1 MKTNKSILLIKS
13 AIIAFVLTTLYSVIP
28 FQAVCA
34 EIPNNVFRFHI
45 LANSDTEED
54 QTLKLKVRDKVLE
67 RTKILFDTANSKS
80 DAEEFVKANLETI
93 EEIAQN
99 EVYKNGYN
107 YPVKAE
113 IVNMHFDTRHYESYT
128 LPAGMY
134 DALRIT
140 IGNAKGHNWWCVM
153 FPPLC
158 FVDVTSGIVPD
169 ESKEVMK
176 SNLSDEEYSLIS
188 EQSADVKV
196 KFKIVEVLQNFTISG
211 IFM

>member
-1 MKTNKSILLIKS
+1 MKTNKSTLLIKS
-13 AIIAFVLTTLYSVIP
+13 AIIAFVLTVIYSVIP

-34 EIPNNVFRFHI
+34 EIPNDVFRFHI
-45 LANSDTEED
+45 LANSDSEED
-54 QTLKLKVRDKVLE
+54 QALKLKVRDKVLE

-80 DAEEFVKANLETI
+80 DAEKFVKANLETI

-113 IVNMHFDTRHYESYT
+113 VVNMHFDTRYYESYT
-128 LPAGMY
+128 LPSGMY

-153 FPPLC
+153 YPSIC
-158 FVDVTSGIVPD
+158 ISTVDEGKD
-169 ESKEVMK
+169 RAKDA
-176 SNLSDEEYSLIS
+176 LSDDEYSVVT
-188 EQSADVKV
+188 DNKV
-196 KFKIVEVLQNFTISG
+196 EYKFFIVELFQK
-211 IFM
+211 IFV

>member
-13 AIIAFVLTTLYSVIP
+13 AVIAFVLTVIYSVIP

-34 EIPNNVFRFHI
+34 EIPNDVFRFHI
-45 LANSDTEED
+45 LANSDSEED
-54 QTLKLKVRDKVLE
+54 QVLKLKVRDKVLE
-67 RTKILFDTANSKS
+67 KTKILFDTANSKS

-93 EEIAQN
+93 EKIAQN

-107 YPVKAE
+107 YPVKVE
-113 IVNMHFDTRHYESYT
+113 VVNMHFDTRYYEGYT

-153 FPPLC
+153 YPSIC
-158 FVDVTSGIVPD
+158 ISTVDEG
-169 ESKEVMK
+169 K
-176 SNLSDEEYSLIS
+176 SWAKNALSDDEYSVVT
-188 EQSADVKV
+188 DDKV
-196 KFKIVEVLQNFTISG
+196 EYKFFIVELFQK
-211 IFM
+211 IFVR

>member
-153 FPPLC
+153 YPSIC
-158 FVDVTSGIVPD
+158 ISTADEGNDRAKDV
-169 ESKEVMK
+169 
-176 SNLSDEEYSLIS
+176 LSDDEYSLVT
-188 EQSADVKV
+188 DDKV
-196 KFKIVEVLQNFTISG
+196 EYKFFIVELFQK
-211 IFM
+211 IFV

>member
-1 MKTNKSILLIKS
+1 MKTNKSTLLIKS
-13 AIIAFVLTTLYSVIP
+13 AIIAFVLTVIYSVIP

-34 EIPNNVFRFHI
+34 EIPNDVFRFHI
-45 LANSDTEED
+45 LANSESDED
-54 QTLKLKVRDKVLE
+54 QVLKLKVRDKVLE
-67 RTKILFDTANSKS
+67 KTKILFDTANSKS
-80 DAEEFVKANLETI
+80 DAEEFVKANLGTI

-113 IVNMHFDTRHYESYT
+113 IVNMHFDTRYYESYT

-153 FPPLC
+153 YPSIC
-158 FVDVTSGIVPD
+158 ISTID
-169 ESKEVMK
+169 EGKNRAK
-176 SNLSDEEYSLIS
+176 DALSDDEYSVVT
-188 EQSADVKV
+188 DDKV
-196 KFKIVEVLQNFTISG
+196 EYKFFIVELFQK
-211 IFM
+211 IFVR

>member
-1 MKTNKSILLIKS
+1 M
-13 AIIAFVLTTLYSVIP
+13 
-28 FQAVCA
+28 CA

-134 DALRIT
+134 DALHIT

-153 FPPLC
+153 YPSIC
-158 FVDVTSGIVPD
+158 ISTADEGKDRAKDV
-169 ESKEVMK
+169 
-176 SNLSDEEYSLIS
+176 LSDDEYSVVT
-188 EQSADVKV
+188 DDKV
-196 KFKIVEVLQNFTISG
+196 EYKFFIVELFQK
-211 IFM
+211 IFV

>member
-1 MKTNKSILLIKS
+1 MKTNKSTLLIKS
-13 AIIAFVLTTLYSVIP
+13 AIIAFVLTVIYSVIP

-34 EIPNNVFRFHI
+34 EIPNDVFRFHI
-45 LANSDTEED
+45 LANSDSDED
-54 QTLKLKVRDKVLE
+54 QVLKLKVRDKVLE
-67 RTKILFDTANSKS
+67 KTKILFDTANSKS
-80 DAEEFVKANLETI
+80 DAEEFVKANLGTI

-113 IVNMHFDTRHYESYT
+113 IVNMHFDTRYYESYT

-153 FPPLC
+153 YPSIC
-158 FVDVTSGIVPD
+158 ISTID
-169 ESKEVMK
+169 EGKNRAK
-176 SNLSDEEYSLIS
+176 DALSDDEYSVVT
-188 EQSADVKV
+188 DDKV
-196 KFKIVEVLQNFTISG
+196 EYKFFIVELFQK
-211 IFM
+211 IFVR

>member
-1 MKTNKSILLIKS
+1 M
-13 AIIAFVLTTLYSVIP
+13 IP

-153 FPPLC
+153 YPSIRISTADEGKDRAK
-158 FVDVTSGIVPD
+158 DV
-169 ESKEVMK
+169 
-176 SNLSDEEYSLIS
+176 LSDDEYSLVT
-188 EQSADVKV
+188 DDKV
-196 KFKIVEVLQNFTISG
+196 EYKFFIVELFQK
-211 IFM
+211 IFV

>member
-54 QTLKLKVRDKVLE
+54 QTLKLKVRAKVLE

-99 EVYKNGYN
+99 EVCKNGYN
-107 YPVKAE
+107 YPVKA
-113 IVNMHFDTRHYESYT
+113 RRYESYT

-153 FPPLC
+153 YPSIC
-158 FVDVTSGIVPD
+158 ISTADEGKDRAKDV
-169 ESKEVMK
+169 
-176 SNLSDEEYSLIS
+176 LSDDEYSLVT
-188 EQSADVKV
+188 DDKV
-196 KFKIVEVLQNFTISG
+196 EYKFFIVELFQK
-211 IFM
+211 IFV

>member
-80 DAEEFVKANLETI
+80 DAEKFVKANLDAI

-128 LPAGMY
+128 LPSGMY

-153 FPPLC
+153 FPSVC
-158 FVDVTSGIVPD
+158 IWGCVDDFDKSLSND
-169 ESKEVMK
+169 EIKMITDGK
-176 SNLSDEEYSLIS
+176 Y
-188 EQSADVKV
+188 KY
-196 KFKIVEVLQNFTISG
+196 KFKVVEVYEKIKSKIIS
-211 IFM
+211 

>member
-13 AIIAFVLTTLYSVIP
+13 AVIAFILTTLYSVIP
-28 FQAVCA
+28 FQAVCT
-34 EIPNNVFRFHI
+34 EIPNDVFRFHI

-54 QTLKLKVRDKVLE
+54 QALKLKVRDKVLE
-67 RTKILFDTANSKS
+67 KTKILFDTANSKS
-80 DAEEFVKANLETI
+80 DAEEYVKANLDAI

-107 YPVKAE
+107 YPVKV
-113 IVNMHFDTRHYESYT
+113 VNMHFDTRCYESYT

-153 FPPLC
+153 YPSIC
-158 FVDVTSGIVPD
+158 ISTVDEG
-169 ESKEVMK
+169 K
-176 SNLSDEEYSLIS
+176 SRAKNALSDDEYSVVTD
-188 EQSADVKV
+188 EKV
-196 KFKIVEVLQNFTISG
+196 EYKFFIVELFQR
-211 IFM
+211 IFG

>member
-1 MKTNKSILLIKS
+1 MKTNKSTLLIKS
-13 AIIAFVLTTLYSVIP
+13 AIIAFVLTVIYSVIP

-34 EIPNNVFRFHI
+34 EIPNDVFRFHI
-45 LANSDTEED
+45 LANSDSEED
-54 QTLKLKVRDKVLE
+54 QALKLKVRDKVLE

-80 DAEEFVKANLETI
+80 DAEKFVKANLETI

-113 IVNMHFDTRHYESYT
+113 VVNMHFDTRYYESYT
-128 LPAGMY
+128 LPSGMY

-153 FPPLC
+153 YPSIC
-158 FVDVTSGIVPD
+158 ISTVDEGKD
-169 ESKEVMK
+169 RAKDA
-176 SNLSDEEYSLIS
+176 LSDDEYSVVT
-188 EQSADVKV
+188 DDKV
-196 KFKIVEVLQNFTISG
+196 EYKFFIVELFQTI
-211 IFM
+211 FVR

>member
-1 MKTNKSILLIKS
+1 MKTNKSTLLIKS
-13 AIIAFVLTTLYSVIP
+13 AIIAFVLTVIYSVIP

-34 EIPNNVFRFHI
+34 EIPNDVFRFHI
-45 LANSDTEED
+45 LANSDSEED
-54 QTLKLKVRDKVLE
+54 QALKLKVRDKVLE

-93 EEIAQN
+93 EKIAQN

-113 IVNMHFDTRHYESYT
+113 VVNMHFDTRYYESYT
-128 LPAGMY
+128 LPSGMY

-153 FPPLC
+153 YPSIC
-158 FVDVTSGIVPD
+158 ISTVDEGKD
-169 ESKEVMK
+169 KAK
-176 SNLSDEEYSLIS
+176 DALSDDEYSVVT
-188 EQSADVKV
+188 DDKV
-196 KFKIVEVLQNFTISG
+196 EYKFFIVELFQK
-211 IFM
+211 IFVR

>member
-13 AIIAFVLTTLYSVIP
+13 AVIAFILTTLYSVIP
-28 FQAVCA
+28 FQAVCT
-34 EIPNNVFRFHI
+34 EIPNDVFRFHI

-67 RTKILFDTANSKS
+67 KTKILFDTANSKS
-80 DAEEFVKANLETI
+80 DAEEYVKANLDAI

-113 IVNMHFDTRHYESYT
+113 IVNMHFDTRCYESYT

-140 IGNAKGHNWWCVM
+140 IGNAEGHNWWCVM
-153 FPPLC
+153 YPSIC
-158 FVDVTSGIVPD
+158 ISTVDDG
-169 ESKEVMK
+169 K
-176 SNLSDEEYSLIS
+176 SRAKNALSDDEYSVVTD
-188 EQSADVKV
+188 EKV
-196 KFKIVEVLQNFTISG
+196 EYKFFMVELFQR
-211 IFM
+211 IFG

>member
-1 MKTNKSILLIKS
+1 MQTNKSTLLIKS
-13 AIIAFVLTTLYSVIP
+13 AIIAFVLTVIYSVIP

-34 EIPNNVFRFHI
+34 EIPNDVFRFHI
-45 LANSDTEED
+45 LANSDSEED
-54 QTLKLKVRDKVLE
+54 QALKLKVRDKVLE

-80 DAEEFVKANLETI
+80 DAEKFVKANLETI

-113 IVNMHFDTRHYESYT
+113 VVNMHFDTRYYESYT
-128 LPAGMY
+128 LPSGMY

-153 FPPLC
+153 YPSIC
-158 FVDVTSGIVPD
+158 ISTVDEGKD
-169 ESKEVMK
+169 RAKDA
-176 SNLSDEEYSLIS
+176 LSDDEYSVVT
-188 EQSADVKV
+188 DDKV
-196 KFKIVEVLQNFTISG
+196 EYKFFIVELFQK
-211 IFM
+211 IFVR

>member
-1 MKTNKSILLIKS
+1 MKTNKSTLIIKS
-13 AIIAFVLTTLYSVIP
+13 AIIAFVLTVIYSVIP

-45 LANSDTEED
+45 LANSDSEED
-54 QTLKLKVRDKVLE
+54 QALKLKVRDKVLE
-67 RTKILFDTANSKS
+67 KTKTLFDTANSKS

-113 IVNMHFDTRHYESYT
+113 VVNMHFDTRYYESYT
-128 LPAGMY
+128 LPSGMY

-153 FPPLC
+153 YPSIC
-158 FVDVTSGIVPD
+158 ISTVDEGKD
-169 ESKEVMK
+169 RAKDA
-176 SNLSDEEYSLIS
+176 LSDDEYSVVT
-188 EQSADVKV
+188 DDKV
-196 KFKIVEVLQNFTISG
+196 EYKFFIVELFQK
-211 IFM
+211 IFVR

>member
-13 AIIAFVLTTLYSVIP
+13 AIIAFVLTVIYSVIP

-34 EIPNNVFRFHI
+34 EIPNDVFRFHI
-45 LANSDTEED
+45 LANSDSEED
-54 QTLKLKVRDKVLE
+54 QALKLKVRDKVLE
-67 RTKILFDTANSKS
+67 KTKILFDTANSKS

-93 EEIAQN
+93 EKIAQN

-113 IVNMHFDTRHYESYT
+113 VVNMHFDTRYYESYT
-128 LPAGMY
+128 LPSGIY

-153 FPPLC
+153 YPSIC
-158 FVDVTSGIVPD
+158 ISTVDEGKD
-169 ESKEVMK
+169 RAKDA
-176 SNLSDEEYSLIS
+176 LSDDEYSVVT
-188 EQSADVKV
+188 DDKV
-196 KFKIVEVLQNFTISG
+196 EYKFFIVELFQK
-211 IFM
+211 IFV

>member
-99 EVYKNGYN
+99 EVCKNGYN

-113 IVNMHFDTRHYESYT
+113 IVNMHFDTRRYESYT

-140 IGNAKGHNWWCVM
+140 IGNA
-153 FPPLC
+153 
-158 FVDVTSGIVPD
+158 TAD
-169 ESKEVMK
+169 EGKDRAKAV
-176 SNLSDEEYSLIS
+176 LSDDEYSVVT
-188 EQSADVKV
+188 DDKV
-196 KFKIVEVLQNFTISG
+196 EYKFFIVELFQK
-211 IFM
+211 IFV

>member
-113 IVNMHFDTRHYESYT
+113 IVNMHFDLLPCLFPRLPLKCRLTGT
-128 LPAGMY
+128 LRTTNY
-134 DALRIT
+134 DLLHCRL
-140 IGNAKGHNWWCVM
+140 
-153 FPPLC
+153 LC
-158 FVDVTSGIVPD
+158 
-169 ESKEVMK
+169 EVRRTFRQAEC
-176 SNLSDEEYSLIS
+176 SFRNGEYSVVT
-188 EQSADVKV
+188 DDKV
-196 KFKIVEVLQNFTISG
+196 EYKFFIVELFQK
-211 IFM
+211 IFV

>member
-1 MKTNKSILLIKS
+1 MKTNKSTLFIKS
-13 AIIAFVLTTLYSVIP
+13 AVIAFVLAVIYSVIP

-34 EIPNNVFRFHI
+34 EIPNDVFRFHI

-54 QTLKLKVRDKVLE
+54 QALKLKVRDKVLE
-67 RTKILFDTANSKS
+67 KTKILFDTANSKS
-80 DAEEFVKANLETI
+80 DAEKFVKANLDTI

-99 EVYKNGYN
+99 EVYKNGYS

-113 IVNMHFDTRHYESYT
+113 IVNMHFDTRYYESYT

-153 FPPLC
+153 YPSIC
-158 FVDVTSGIVPD
+158 ISTVDEG
-169 ESKEVMK
+169 KEK
-176 SNLSDEEYSLIS
+176 AKNALSDDEYSVVT
-188 EQSADVKV
+188 DDKV
-196 KFKIVEVLQNFTISG
+196 EYKFFIVELFQK
-211 IFM
+211 IFVR